1 MSDEGTSAVD
11 AAAEKAAQKQADK
24 QAEREAEKE
33 AQKEVEEKQKQ
44 RFETLFGLALA
55 LFAAV
60 LAVNDLA
67 GGKYGDDELKMTTE
81 KTSAY
86 LWYQSKGIKESLAE
100 GQRDTLNAL
109 LASGAIDK
117 DHKSALEKTVGDLE
131 KKLVRY
137 EAEKKEILLGSKGV
151 GPEEQVLDVDGEKGK
166 VVGVKEME
174 KELETLGTAGDRF
187 DSATLCLQLCVVFGA
202 LGILVQRKGLKR
214 AFFAAMVVGGVLGGV
229 ASAFGFA
236 KVGIF

>member
-1 MSDEGTSAVD
+1 MSEEPANKGTDAVD
-11 AAAEKAAQKQADK
+11 AAKTEAD
-24 QAEREAEKE
+24 KE
-33 AQKEVEEKQKQ
+33 AQKEAQREAEEKQKQ
-44 RFETLFGLALA
+44 RFETFFGVALA

-67 GGKYGDDELKMTTE
+67 GGKYGDDELKMTSE

-100 GQRDTLNAL
+100 GQRDTLEAL

-117 DHKSALEKTVGDLE
+117 DHKGALEKTVTDLG
-131 KKLVRY
+131 KKLERY
-137 EAEKKEILLGSKGV
+137 EAEKKEILAGSKGV
-151 GPEEQVLDVDGEKGK
+151 GPEGQVLDVDGEKGK

-174 KELETLGTAGDRF
+174 KELETLGSAGDRF
-187 DSATLCLQLCVVFGA
+187 DTATLFLQLCVVFGA
-202 LGILVQRKGLKR
+202 LGILVQRKALKR
-214 AFFAAMVVGGVLGGV
+214 AFFIAMVVGGVLGAA
-229 ASAFGFA
+229 ASITGFV